1 MVGVDLVLTYECETC
16 GYLPRKQAHMVQ
28 PLMVQSADDGLI
40 VLREASV
47 YGGTLDALRGG
58 RGRRGNGDRAHG
70 WGAEGGALAG
80 DVEALDRRRVR
91 VPTLGRTESRR
102 YRASKAIA
110 RFPPVVLW
118 RAGSR
123 ALGEP

>member
-1 MVGVDLVLTYECETC
+1 MRYAADGGEARQWRQLMVG
-16 GYLPRKQAHMVQ
+16 
-28 PLMVQSADDGLI
+28 
-40 VLREASV
+40 
-47 YGGTLDALRGG
+47 
-58 RGRRGNGDRAHG
+58 
-70 WGAEGGALAG
+70 GAEGGALAGG